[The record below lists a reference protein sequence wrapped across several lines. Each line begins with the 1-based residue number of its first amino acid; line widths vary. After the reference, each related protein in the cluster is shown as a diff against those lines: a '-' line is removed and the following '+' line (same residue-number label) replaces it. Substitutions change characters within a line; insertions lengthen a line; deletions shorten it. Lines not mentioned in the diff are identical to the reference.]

1 MSASAYIGRIMC
13 AGAGVICPQEK
24 FKEQVLDLG
33 NRDYLGTYLGNRFF
47 NKEVLEPQFWA
58 EP

>member
-1 MSASAYIGRIMC
+1 MC